1 MGAWISSK
9 KADAVW
15 IAVVGPPAGG
25 KTSLIQA
32 LRGEG
37 DTQELSTSQSQ
48 SPFNHPKFP
57 NVTIWEFHSHYLSVS
72 KLDPYD
78 IFIIVSPVDVF
89 ASESVKLAKE
99 AQTKGK
105 ACYFVRTK
113 IDADLTDFSST
124 FSSINDLNRFLA
136 RITSECAQCL
146 QKEGAEPSL
155 LFLVSNTN
163 PQIYQLSLLQDTL
176 EEKIKELDRA
186 RDCTARPGLDLA
198 VFGDHWSG
206 KSSFINAV
214 RGLQADSEAAAKIG
228 QELPC
233 TEPVVYSIPR
243 YSNVRIWELPPIRL
257 SVQPEKYLKEVNG
270 KNYGII
276 FIIASEIFRDHHGQV
291 AKALQDMDKKVI
303 FVRNKIE
310 SDLEAFKQRHKSN
323 YKESSFLKELRE
335 FSVSCLLKHG
345 VQKPIVYLLSNL
357 DNRKFDFPSIWAQ
370 IENHPEVIK

>member
-32 LRGEG
+32 LRGEE

-57 NVTIWEFHSHYLSVS
+57 NVTIWEFQSHNLSVS

-89 ASESVKLAKE
+89 AAESVKLAKE

-105 ACYFVRTK
+105 VCYLVRTK
-113 IDADLTDFSST
+113 IDDDLPRFSST

-136 RITSECAQCL
+136 HITSECAQCL
-146 QKEGAEPSL
+146 QEEGVEPSL

-176 EEKIKELDRA
+176 EEKIKELDR
-186 RDCTARPGLDLA
+186 
-198 VFGDHWSG
+198 F
-206 KSSFINAV
+206 
-214 RGLQADSEAAAKIG
+214 
-228 QELPC
+228 
-233 TEPVVYSIPR
+233 
-243 YSNVRIWELPPIRL
+243 
-257 SVQPEKYLKEVNG
+257 VQ
-270 KNYGII
+270 
-276 FIIASEIFRDHHGQV
+276 R
-291 AKALQDMDKKVI
+291 
-303 FVRNKIE
+303 
-310 SDLEAFKQRHKSN
+310 
-323 YKESSFLKELRE
+323 
-335 FSVSCLLKHG
+335 
-345 VQKPIVYLLSNL
+345 
-357 DNRKFDFPSIWAQ
+357 
-370 IENHPEVIK
+370 